1 MSEDSMDE
9 RGERVK
15 EYFRLFSMEGEK
27 WAFAQENEGIDSVK
41 IGRLDSVKIGKRAIA
56 TGYLGLQGTWHEREA
71 MGKSKGSVFGWQ
83 VMEGNFR
90 RNGTEPINSN
100 VQGFTG

>member
-1 MSEDSMDE
+1 MDE

-56 TGYLGLQGTWHEREA
+56 TGYLGLQGTGDESGTMDE
-71 MGKSKGSVFGWQ
+71 SKEPLSSGED
-83 VMEGNFR
+83 MESDCK
-90 RNGTEPINSN
+90 RNGAEPSDSI
-100 VQGFTG
+100 V